1 MFVKELIA
9 FGLPQ
14 PRGLKWV
21 GHTSAATD
29 QGILSLFSGGES
41 VMGGLAVCDERF

>member
-1 MFVKELIA
+1 MFVKELTA
-9 FGLPQ
+9 FGL
-14 PRGLKWV
+14 RSRSGLELV

-29 QGILSLFSGGES
+29 QGILSRFSGCVS